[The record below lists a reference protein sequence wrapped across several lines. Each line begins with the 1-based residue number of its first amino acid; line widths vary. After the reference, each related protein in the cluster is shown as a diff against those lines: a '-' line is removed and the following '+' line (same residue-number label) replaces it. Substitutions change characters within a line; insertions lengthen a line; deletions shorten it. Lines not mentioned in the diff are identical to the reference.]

1 MTHLN
6 SLPWT
11 PCTVPTTAT
20 PGAMAVEK
28 AMAMDIVSFMAVAL
42 TMANI
47 MAVYMAPT
55 MAVHMALALATAA
68 TAQFAAG
75 DIILLASRT

>member
-1 MTHLN
+1 
-6 SLPWT
+6 
-11 PCTVPTTAT
+11 
-20 PGAMAVEK
+20 
-28 AMAMDIVSFMAVAL
+28 MAMDIVSFMAVAL